1 MNKKLYRIEDL
12 CNDFETVCYTTA
24 EDIQKFS
31 AFLDEIFGDSN
42 ITFKEIESTESCLY
56 ETYANYLIN
65 DGFKESCKKE
75 IEMLKGVHTFLN
87 MQ

>member
-24 EDIQKFS
+24 EDIQKFN
-31 AFLDEIFGDSN
+31 AFLAELFGDSN
-42 ITFKEIESTESCLY
+42 IIFKEVTSTESCLY
-56 ETYANYLIN
+56 EAYANYLIN
-65 DGFKESCKKE
+65 DGFQEDCRKE

-87 MQ
+87 IK

>member
-31 AFLDEIFGDSN
+31 AFLAELFGDSN
-42 ITFKEIESTESCLY
+42 IIFKEVTLTESCLY
-56 ETYANYLIN
+56 EAYANYLIS
-65 DGFKESCKKE
+65 DGFKEDYKTE

-87 MQ
+87 IK

>member
-24 EDIQKFS
+24 EDIQKFGN
-31 AFLDEIFGDSN
+31 FLDEIFGDSD
-42 ITFKEIESTESCLY
+42 IIFKEVTSTESCLY
-56 ETYANYLIN
+56 EAYANYLIN
-65 DGFKESCKKE
+65 NGFKESCKKE